1 LTKRPRVGLTGVG
14 GGLWRVGVSA
24 CVVDVLV
31 GVCGGSGW
39 DGFDDDEGGFEGSM
53 AVEYDL
59 MTCSDS
65 RGVYSSN
72 FKWYVA

>member
-1 LTKRPRVGLTGVG
+1 M
-14 GGLWRVGVSA
+14 SA
-24 CVVDVLV
+24 CAVEVLV
-31 GVCGGSGW
+31 GVCGASGW

-59 MTCSDS
+59 ITCSDS

-72 FKWYVA
+72 FK